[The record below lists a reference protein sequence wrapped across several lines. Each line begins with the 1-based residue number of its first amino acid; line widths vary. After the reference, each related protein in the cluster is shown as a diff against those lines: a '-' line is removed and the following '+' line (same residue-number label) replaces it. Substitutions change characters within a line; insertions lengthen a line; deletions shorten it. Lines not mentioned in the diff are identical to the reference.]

1 MKFLALIFLL
11 PIMAQAQ
18 IKSEGF
24 IITITDKRVGV
35 LSPSAKKN
43 FYSVLVENKSLSDQ
57 VGKFVQGDKILK
69 FISVPTG
76 KSGVVEIEN
85 KTNLDVTFVPIS
97 PASQE
102 VPLIFGKKAY
112 EIPPKE

>member
-1 MKFLALIFLL
+1 MKFLVLLFLL
-11 PIMAQAQ
+11 PVMVFAQVRG
-18 IKSEGF
+18 EGF
-24 IITITDKRVGV
+24 IITITDQRVGV
-35 LSPSAKKN
+35 LSPAAKKT

-69 FISVPTG
+69 FISVQTG
-76 KSGVVEIEN
+76 KSGVIEIEN
-85 KTNLDVTFVPIS
+85 KTNNDVVFVPVS
-97 PASQE
+97 PAFQE